1 VAALNAIALGC
12 EITNVGIC
20 ILGIRRLKFVAGE
33 IAALGRYRSAGEN
46 IVNEVAGVAFLLQLM
61 PKGIRILGEGQPVK
75 AGEIAVCF
83 EHYGDD
89 IDLFIDGYVF
99 VLVFGEDIRTAL
111 LNVVFRRLVECGRKA
126 VQKRIEATAGQI
138 LVDARP
144 YVDML
149 GIVVGL
155 IHIVAHIEIHA
166 ENGDNDREQ
175 QRYEPHIADPY
186 PCLEQ
191 QSDNDAVQQQKY
203 REQYH
208 YRGEFYGIS
217 VGDVCSLREVH
228 DIRRDERIAAQHDLK
243 VVAEREAVGYSSRE
257 EACDRYAV

>member
-1 VAALNAIALGC
+1 
-12 EITNVGIC
+12 
-20 ILGIRRLKFVAGE
+20 
-33 IAALGRYRSAGEN
+33 
-46 IVNEVAGVAFLLQLM
+46 M

-89 IDLFIDGYVF
+89 IDLFIDGDVL

-126 VQKRIEATAGQI
+126 VQKRIEAAAGQI

-191 QSDNDAVQQQKY
+191 
-203 REQYH
+203 
-208 YRGEFYGIS
+208 
-217 VGDVCSLREVH
+217 
-228 DIRRDERIAAQHDLK
+228 
-243 VVAEREAVGYSSRE
+243 
-257 EACDRYAV
+257 